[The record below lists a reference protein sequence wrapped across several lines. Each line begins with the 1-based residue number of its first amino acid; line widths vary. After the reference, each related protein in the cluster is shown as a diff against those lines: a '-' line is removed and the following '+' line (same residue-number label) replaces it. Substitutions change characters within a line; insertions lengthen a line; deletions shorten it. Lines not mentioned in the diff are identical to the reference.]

1 MNTMLTDL
9 KMVLELLGRAKS
21 RNKWV
26 LNETLTAACCAFL
39 FDHGR
44 ELLPIVGSAQSQH
57 PWWECAYFVSG
68 PDGDFYTTNKEAALR
83 LLGIVDPEGKDWTL
97 TDLDPSF
104 PYPTHVERTAARK
117 AKINKAREMLRTKRV
132 GQVLA
137 WCVEGG
143 MGKSDIDAVF
153 HGSAHTYTEP
163 EALRR
168 TDDDSSRR

>member
-1 MNTMLTDL
+1 MTDLHTDL
-9 KMVLELLGRAKS
+9 KMVLEILGRAKS

-44 ELLPIVGSAQSQH
+44 ELLPIVEAAQSQH
-57 PWWECAYFVSG
+57 PPWECAYFVSG

-83 LLGIVDPEGKDWTL
+83 LLGIVDPQGKDWTL
-97 TDLDPSF
+97 TDLGPAATHIGPS
-104 PYPTHVERTAARK
+104 AARK
-117 AKINKAREMLRTKRV
+117 AKINKAREMLRTKSV

-137 WCVEGG
+137 WCVEGD
-143 MGKSDIDAVF
+143 MGKADIDAVF
-153 HGSAHTYTEP
+153 HGSAHTYTTP

-168 TDDDSSRR
+168 NDDV